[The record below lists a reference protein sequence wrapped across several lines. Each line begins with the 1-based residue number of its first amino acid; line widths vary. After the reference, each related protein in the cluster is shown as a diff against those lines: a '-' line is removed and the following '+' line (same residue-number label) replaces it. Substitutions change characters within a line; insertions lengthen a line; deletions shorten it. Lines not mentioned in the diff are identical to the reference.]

1 MKRVLAFALTAVM
14 LFSLCSCSILNYI
27 SSVKTVGSIDF
38 EPSKYDTCY
47 YTLNEQQQE
56 IYKVLYNCALLMPE
70 GFVTVCDKYEG
81 DEVDLNVAYTAMLY
95 DNPQIFWMP
104 VTYMI
109 GSSTGLFSDILAVAF
124 KYTDENN
131 DVDYLVSKDA
141 REIMEETL
149 EKRVNEILKDVPV
162 NDKYEAQLYLDDYLC
177 FFKVLEKH
185 LFSCCFLFV
194 KETAF

>member
-104 VTYMI
+104 VTYMMI
-109 GSSTGLFSDILAVAF
+109 CICHTYELIVISKHCLVDKCNHVVCIL
-124 KYTDENN
+124 
-131 DVDYLVSKDA
+131 S
-141 REIMEETL
+141 
-149 EKRVNEILKDVPV
+149 
-162 NDKYEAQLYLDDYLC
+162 
-177 FFKVLEKH
+177 
-185 LFSCCFLFV
+185 
-194 KETAF
+194 